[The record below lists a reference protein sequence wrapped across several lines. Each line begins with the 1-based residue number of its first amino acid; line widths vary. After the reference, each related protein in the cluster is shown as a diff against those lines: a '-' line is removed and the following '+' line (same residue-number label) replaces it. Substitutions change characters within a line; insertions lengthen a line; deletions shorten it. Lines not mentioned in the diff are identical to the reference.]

1 MRPVPTP
8 MKLTLLGTGTS
19 VGVPMIGCHCETCTS
34 ADPRDHRLRT
44 GLLVEHAEHRILVDI
59 SADFR
64 QQALRHN
71 ITKLDALLIT
81 HCHADHVF
89 GLDDIRP
96 INFKYGVVPLY
107 ASARTWRDLRR
118 VFYYVFERTYPGG
131 GLPQLS
137 QHEFEGPFET
147 CGLAITPIPVIH
159 GKGEVTAFRF
169 NVNGKAAAFVTD
181 CNEISPASLDQLR
194 GLEVLIIDALGLKPH
209 PTHLHLEQ
217 TLAYIADVKPRRALL
232 THMGHQI
239 KYAEWST
246 RLPEGVELAYDG
258 LQVAL

>member
-1 MRPVPTP
+1 MPTP

-19 VGVPMIGCHCETCTS
+19 VGVPMIGCHCETCLS
-34 ADPRDHRLRT
+34 KDPRDHRLRT
-44 GLLVEHAEHRILVDI
+44 GLLVEHGERHVLVDI

-64 QQALRHN
+64 QQALRHS

-96 INFKYGVVPLY
+96 INFKHGVVPLY

-118 VFYYVFERTYPGG
+118 VFYYIFERTYAGG
-131 GLPQLS
+131 GLPQLAP
-137 QHEFEGPFET
+137 HEFDGPFET
-147 CGLAITPIPVIH
+147 CELAVTPIPVIH

-169 NVNGKAAAFVTD
+169 DVAGKAAAFVTD
-181 CNEISPASLDQLR
+181 CNEIAVASLDQLR
-194 GLEVLIIDALGLKPH
+194 GLDLLIIDALGLKPH

-232 THMGHQI
+232 THIGHQI
-239 KYAEWST
+239 KYAEWSP
-246 RLPEGVELAYDG
+246 RLPQGVELAYDG
-258 LQVAL
+258 LQVVL

>member
-1 MRPVPTP
+1 

-34 ADPRDHRLRT
+34 KDPRDQRLRT
-44 GLLVEHAEHRILVDI
+44 GLLVEHAERRLLVDI

-64 QQALRHN
+64 QQALHHGIN
-71 ITKLDALLIT
+71 KLDALLIT

-118 VFYYVFERTYPGG
+118 VFYYVFERTNPGAVNG

-147 CGLAITPIPVIH
+147 CGLVVTPIPVIH

-169 NVNGKAAAFVTD
+169 SVNEKAAAFVTD
-181 CNEISPASLDQLR
+181 CNEISAASLDQLR
-194 GLEVLIIDALGLKPH
+194 DLDLLIIDALGLKPH

-217 TLAYIADVKPRRALL
+217 TLAYIAEVKPRRALL

-239 KYAEWST
+239 KYAEWSK
-246 RLPEGVELAYDG
+246 RLPKGVELAYDG
-258 LQVAL
+258 LQVEL